1 MSDFF
6 SHYSTYTVAA
16 MMVVVCVVLSLISLF
31 FVRRFCK
38 PLIFNGHTQFGGIF
52 SNAIGVV
59 FALILAFVA
68 VAIWQNYD
76 KVNDDVSRE
85 ANSLHNIYRN
95 LEAYPE
101 PIHTQSKNLLRKYVQ
116 VVIKD
121 EWPKLAQARQDDN
134 AHMLMNRVN
143 ALVLSFNPR
152 NNSELVLH
160 QETMRQL
167 SEYRGLRHNRIIG
180 GKPNLT
186 PPIWLTLI
194 GGTILYLLFLCFL
207 DVPDERQHVMM
218 IGSLAAFL
226 GLVYFLLVA
235 YNYPFTPPAEVSPD
249 VFKDLLDFWSL
260 DALPAHVAK

>member
-1 MSDFF
+1 MIDFF
-6 SHYSTYTVAA
+6 SNFSNHTVAA
-16 MMVVVCVVLSLISLF
+16 MMVVLFVVVSLF
-31 FVRRFCK
+31 ALYIVRRFCK
-38 PLIFNGHTQFGGIF
+38 SLILTGHTPFGDIF

-68 VAIWQNYD
+68 VAIWQNFD
-76 KVNDDVSRE
+76 KVSDDVSRE
-85 ANSLHNIYRN
+85 ANVLHNIYRN

-101 PIHTQSKNLLRKYVQ
+101 PVHTQSRILIRQYVQ

-121 EWPKLAQARQDDN
+121 EWPKLANARQDDN
-134 AHMLMNRVN
+134 AHQMINRVN
-143 ALVLSFNPR
+143 ALILTFNPHT
-152 NNSELVLH
+152 NGELVLH

-186 PPIWLTLI
+186 EPIWLTLI
-194 GGTILYLLFLCFL
+194 GGTVLFLLFLCFL
-207 DVPDERQHVMM
+207 DVPDERQHAVM

-235 YNYPFTPPAEVSPD
+235 YNYPFTPPAEVSAD
-249 VFKDLLDFWSL
+249 AFKDLLEFWKL
-260 DALPAHVAK
+260 DVLPVSSVK